1 MKILIIQPY
10 PTNTAPGQRFR
21 YEQYL
26 DFLVNSNVDIQI
38 ESFVDEKGWEVYHAN
53 GHLKEKIWSILKGF
67 LRRILLMFH
76 LFFRPKKFEFIFI
89 FREASPL
96 GPPIFEWIIA
106 KILRKKYI
114 YDFDDAIWLPNYS
127 ESNASFHKLKMYWK
141 VNYCMKWAYKI
152 SAGNQYLAD
161 YARQFNKN
169 VEIIPTTID
178 TVNHHNLQTNYNQE
192 KIVIGWTGTH
202 TTMRYLDFLV
212 PVIAE
217 LEKSYDFDFT
227 IISNQAPSYPLQSL
241 KYIKWNLATEIKDL
255 ATISIGVMPLEND
268 IWSEGKCGF
277 KGLQYM
283 ALGIPSLMSPVG
295 VNNQIIQHGENGY
308 LLTTAEEWK
317 NCLEKLLRDAQL
329 REKIGMK
336 GKQTI
341 LERYSVI
348 ANQPKY
354 LNLFT

>member
-1 MKILIIQPY
+1 
-10 PTNTAPGQRFR
+10 
-21 YEQYL
+21 
-26 DFLVNSNVDIQI
+26 
-38 ESFVDEKGWEVYHAN
+38 
-53 GHLKEKIWSILKGF
+53 
-67 LRRILLMFH
+67 
-76 LFFRPKKFEFIFI
+76 
-89 FREASPL
+89 
-96 GPPIFEWIIA
+96 
-106 KILRKKYI
+106 
-114 YDFDDAIWLPNYS
+114 
-127 ESNASFHKLKMYWK
+127 
-141 VNYCMKWAYKI
+141 
-152 SAGNQYLAD
+152 
-161 YARQFNKN
+161 
-169 VEIIPTTID
+169 
-178 TVNHHNLQTNYNQE
+178 
-192 KIVIGWTGTH
+192 
-202 TTMRYLDFLV
+202 
-212 PVIAE
+212 
-217 LEKSYDFDFT
+217 
-227 IISNQAPSYPLQSL
+227 
-241 KYIKWNLATEIKDL
+241 
-255 ATISIGVMPLEND
+255 MPLEND